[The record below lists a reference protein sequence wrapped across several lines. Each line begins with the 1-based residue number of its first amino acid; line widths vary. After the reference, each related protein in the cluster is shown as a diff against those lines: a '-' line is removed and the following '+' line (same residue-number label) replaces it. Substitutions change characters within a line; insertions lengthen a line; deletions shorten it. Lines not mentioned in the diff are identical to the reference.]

1 MGVQINGDTGNISAT
16 KADYSGNVTIGG
28 TLTYEDVTNIDSVGL
43 ITARNGIEVGARPGV
58 GASISVDGNAIFSGI
73 TTAVTLKTTTGIV
86 TTLTATTGIVTTL
99 TTNTLTANSTT
110 KVGSGVTLSPDGD
123 VFATGVCTAT
133 SFSGDGSGLTG
144 AGKVVALAFASST
157 TNEQTPSGADTWTL
171 VGPQITHTAASTSN
185 KLVFFHTHH
194 LMIEGS
200 MHWRMALWRDG
211 TSGTNVYQ
219 MKTYTQLS
227 ANWSA
232 VKGIQNVT
240 TTAPDTSSHTYQF
253 AIYRSTGSD
262 SLIRY
267 SPNSESTGSQ
277 IMMLEVEP

>member
-1 MGVQINGDTGNISAT
+1 MA
-16 KADYSGNVTIGG
+16 
-28 TLTYEDVTNIDSVGL
+28 
-43 ITARNGIEVGARPGV
+43 
-58 GASISVDGNAIFSGI
+58 F
-73 TTAVTLKTTTGIV
+73 
-86 TTLTATTGIVTTL
+86 
-99 TTNTLTANSTT
+99 
-110 KVGSGVTLSPDGD
+110 
-123 VFATGVCTAT
+123 
-133 SFSGDGSGLTG
+133 
-144 AGKVVALAFASST
+144 ALAFASST
-157 TNEQTPSGADTWTL
+157 TNETNTSGADTWTL

-185 KLVFFHTHH
+185 KLVFLHTHH

-219 MKTYTQLS
+219 MKTYTQLG

-277 IMMLEVEP
+277 ITMLEIQP

>member
-1 MGVQINGDTGNISAT
+1 MSKISL
-16 KADYSGNVTIGG
+16 KHSGGNVVSLNSPTSAP
-28 TLTYEDVTNIDSVGL
+28 TSADVAFKLPNQDGSASQAL
-43 ITARNGIEVGARPGV
+43 IT
-58 GASISVDGNAIFSGI
+58 
-73 TTAVTLKTTTGIV
+73 
-86 TTLTATTGIVTTL
+86 
-99 TTNTLTANSTT
+99 
-110 KVGSGVTLSPDGD
+110 
-123 VFATGVCTAT
+123 
-133 SFSGDGSGLTG
+133 DGSGNLSFG
-144 AGKVVALAFASST
+144 SVAGGKVVAQKFALST
-157 TNEQTPSGADTWTL
+157 TNEENTSGNTTWTL
-171 VGPQITHTAASTSN
+171 VGAQITHTAASTSN
-185 KLVFFHTHH
+185 KLVFLHTHH
-194 LMIEGS
+194 LIIEGS